1 MKEKP
6 LDSWAK
12 ANNKKYGIVGI
23 MREEGGRRMT
33 AECLSFRDGKLWH
46 FQPLS
51 IVTKDWEAWFI
62 DRFKIELAP
71 LYYQPYNFIRTGCK
85 GCPFAL
91 HLQEELDTI
100 EKFFPAE
107 RKQCEYI
114 WKPIYEEYRRIGY
127 RKMRPLDEG
136 RQTTIEEFL
145 ENLKQEEQNG

>member
-1 MKEKP
+1 
-6 LDSWAK
+6 
-12 ANNKKYGIVGI
+12 
-23 MREEGGRRMT
+23 
-33 AECLSFRDGKLWH
+33 
-46 FQPLS
+46 
-51 IVTKDWEAWFI
+51 
-62 DRFKIELAP
+62 
-71 LYYQPYNFIRTGCK
+71 
-85 GCPFAL
+85 L